1 MFRQFWIDARVRLGA
16 LIGRDY
22 LRSRAEEELQF
33 HLAMLEQRHIE
44 SGMAPAEARAR
55 ARRELGNPTLIT
67 DRTVDSWRYAF
78 VSTLIQDV
86 RYGLRGFRKNPGF
99 AATAVLSLALGIG
112 ANTAIFRLFDALLF
126 RPLPVKSPEQL
137 VLVTRYVGDQRSLM
151 LNNGE
156 RAAFSGSETLAG
168 LCASRHSRIR
178 VTRSGESQFAEGMFA
193 GGNCFS
199 LLGVGAAL
207 GRTITETDDQPAANA
222 FVAVLSYGYWQ
233 RQFGGDPSVIGQNI
247 DLDGQPFTIA
257 GVAPPGFIGLEPGAP
272 ADLIVPL
279 TSFSSPLLRNPDVY
293 WLRLL
298 GRRKP
303 GVSIE
308 QVQADLD
315 VRESRITKT
324 IPKTP
329 QANRTAPAVRLEV
342 VPAGSGFGAA
352 RMQFSLPLRLLMG
365 AVALVLLIACANLA
379 SLLLARIS
387 GRRQE
392 IDVRMALGAGRG
404 RLLRQLLTESVLL
417 SAMGGLAGAGI
428 AFVTSPLLVQ
438 AMSRGRMAISVD
450 LSMDGRTLLFIAAT
464 SLLTGILFGIV
475 PALRAIR
482 QTDIAG
488 ALHGG
493 RVKTGSR
500 RWSTALIVSQVALCV
515 VVLVSAGLL
524 LESLRK
530 LGQIDPGFRK
540 EHVLLLTIRPDN
552 YKGQSALTLHREILH
567 RLTAIPG
574 VEVVTT
580 FMDPPLGG
588 SSVTTKGFSIN
599 YVGPGFFETMGIPL
613 LAGRALNEQDAVEK
627 RPVAV
632 ISARVARQFFPDR
645 DPLGQHLDVF
655 GKDRVVVGV
664 VGDARY
670 RSLRQPAEPMVYE
683 PEFGPGSYAIRTTG
697 DPQALSGYVR
707 SELRDVARD
716 VPVWSLDTLDAL
728 VDGTLVQE
736 RMVSSLC
743 GIFGVF
749 ALLIASIGLYGRL
762 SYSVAERTG
771 EIGVRMALGARQSS
785 VLWMVLRDALILAL
799 GGIAIGLS
807 LALATTK
814 LLRTL
819 LFGVTPTDAT
829 TFIVIAV
836 AIIGVS
842 MSAGYI
848 PARRAAS
855 VDPVVALRAE

>member
-1 MFRQFWIDARVRLGA
+1 MLRQFWIDARVRLAA
-16 LIGRDY
+16 LFARRFI
-22 LRSRAEEELQF
+22 RSRAEEELEF
-33 HLAMLEQRHIE
+33 HLAMLEQRYIE
-44 SGMAPAEARAR
+44 NGLAPAEARAQ

-67 DRTVDSWRYAF
+67 EHTLDSWRYAF

-86 RYGLRGFRKNPGF
+86 RYGLRGFRRNPGF
-99 AATAVLSLALGIG
+99 ATTAVLSLALGIG

-126 RPLPVKSPEQL
+126 RPLPVKSPEEL
-137 VLVTRYVGDQRSLM
+137 VLVTRLMGDQRSLM

-156 RAAFSGSETLAG
+156 RAAFSDSETLAG
-168 LCASRHSRIR
+168 LCASRHSRVR
-178 VTRSGESQFAEGMFA
+178 VTRAGESRFAEGMFA

-207 GRTITETDDQPAANA
+207 GRTITETDDQPSPNA

-233 RQFGGDPSVIGQNI
+233 RQFGADPGVIGQNI
-247 DLDGQPFTIA
+247 DLDGQPFIIA

-272 ADLIVPL
+272 ADVIVPL
-279 TSFSSPLLRNPDVY
+279 TSFHSPLLSKPDVY

-308 QVQADLD
+308 QVQADLQ
-315 VRESRITKT
+315 VRESRIPQ
-324 IPKTP
+324 PKR
-329 QANRTAPAVRLEV
+329 ANRVTQPVRLEV
-342 VPAGSGFGAA
+342 VAAGSGFGAA

-392 IDVRMALGAGRG
+392 IDLRIALGAGRG

-417 SAMGGLAGAGI
+417 SGLGGLAGAAI
-428 AFVTSPLLVQ
+428 ASVTSPLLLQ

-464 SLLTGILFGIV
+464 SLLTGVLFGIV

-482 QTDIAG
+482 HTNIGG
-488 ALHGG
+488 ALHGA
-493 RVKTGSR
+493 RLKTGSR
-500 RWSTALIVSQVALCV
+500 RWSSTLIVSQVALCV

-524 LESLRK
+524 LGSLRK
-530 LGQIDPGFRK
+530 LQQVDPGFRK

-552 YKGQSALTLHREILH
+552 YKGQSALSLHREILH
-567 RLTAIPG
+567 RLGAIPG

-580 FMDPPLGG
+580 FMDAPLGG
-588 SSVTTKGFSIN
+588 SSITTNNFSIN
-599 YVGPGFFETMGIPL
+599 QIGPGFFETMGIPL
-613 LAGRALNEQDAVEK
+613 LAGRALNEQDAVEQ

-632 ISARVARQFFPDR
+632 ISARVARQLFPDLN
-645 DPLGQHLDVF
+645 PLGQHLDVF
-655 GKDRVVVGV
+655 GNDRVVIGV

-683 PEFGPGSYAIRTTG
+683 PHFGPGSYAIRTTG
-697 DPQALSGYVR
+697 EPRALAGYVR
-707 SELRDVARD
+707 RELRDIARD

-736 RMVSSLC
+736 RIVSGLC
-743 GIFGVF
+743 GLFGVF

-771 EIGVRMALGARQSS
+771 EIGVRMALGARQSR
-785 VLWMVLRDALILAL
+785 VLWMVLRDALILTLFGIAL
-799 GGIAIGLS
+799 GLP
-807 LALATTK
+807 LALASTK

-819 LFGVTPTDAT
+819 LFAVTPTDAT
-829 TFIVIAV
+829 TWVAIATS
-836 AIIGVS
+836 IIGVS
-842 MSAGYI
+842 MIAGYI

>member
-1 MFRQFWIDARVRLGA
+1 MFRQFWIDARIRLAA
-16 LIGRDY
+16 LFGRRHI
-22 LRSRAEEELQF
+22 RSRAEEELQF
-33 HLAMLEQRHIE
+33 HLSMLEQRYVE
-44 SGMAPAEARAR
+44 SGLGPAEARAQ
-55 ARRELGNPTLIT
+55 ARRDVGNLTLLT
-67 DRTVDSWRYAF
+67 ERTVDSWRYLF
-78 VSTLIQDV
+78 VSTLVQDV

-126 RPLPVKSPEQL
+126 RPLPVKSPEEL
-137 VLVTRYVGDQRSLM
+137 VLVTRQVDDRRSLM

-178 VTRSGESQFAEGMFA
+178 ITRSGESQVAEAMFA

-199 LLGVGAAL
+199 LLGVGAAP
-207 GRTITETDDQPAANA
+207 GRTITESDDQLSANTL
-222 FVAVLSYGYWQ
+222 VAVLSYGYWQ
-233 RQFGGDPSVIGQNI
+233 RQFGADPGVIGQNI
-247 DLDGQPFTIA
+247 ELDGRPFTIA

-279 TSFSSPLLRNPDVY
+279 TSFRSPLLTNPDVY

-303 GVSIE
+303 GVSIQ
-308 QVQADLD
+308 QVQANLE
-315 VRESRITKT
+315 VRASR

-329 QANRTAPAVRLEV
+329 KPNRVAPPERIEV

-352 RMQFSLPLRLLMG
+352 RLQFSLPLRLLMG

-379 SLLLARIS
+379 SLLLARVS

-392 IDVRMALGAGRG
+392 IDLRIALGAGRG
-404 RLLRQLLTESVLL
+404 RILRQLLTESVLL
-417 SAMGGLAGAGI
+417 SAMGGIAGTAI
-428 AFVTSPLLVQ
+428 AFLTSPLLVR

-450 LSMDGRTLLFIAAT
+450 LSMDSRTLLFISAT
-464 SLLTGILFGIV
+464 SLLTGVLFGIV

-482 QTDIAG
+482 QTNIG
-488 ALHGG
+488 VLHGA
-493 RVKTGSR
+493 RLKTGSR
-500 RWSTALIVSQVALCV
+500 RWSSALIVSQVALCV

-552 YKGQSALTLHREILH
+552 YKGQSALSLHREILH

-580 FMDPPLGG
+580 FMDAPLGG
-588 SSVTTKGFSIN
+588 SSVTTKDFSIN
-599 YVGPGFFETMGIPL
+599 YVGPGFFEAMGIPL
-613 LAGRALNEQDAVEK
+613 LSGRAMNEQDAVEK

-632 ISARVARQFFPDR
+632 ISARVARQLFPDR
-645 DPLGQHLDVF
+645 NPLGQHVDAF
-655 GKDRVVVGV
+655 GTDRVVVGV

-670 RSLRQPAEPMVYE
+670 RSLREPAEAMVYQ
-683 PEFGPGSYAIRTTG
+683 PDFAPGSYAIRTTG
-697 DPQALSGYVR
+697 DPQALYGYVR
-707 SELRDVARD
+707 RELRDVARD

-743 GIFGVF
+743 GVFGLF
-749 ALLIASIGLYGRL
+749 ALFIASIGLYGRL

-799 GGIAIGLS
+799 SGIAIGLP
-807 LALATTK
+807 LALASTK

-819 LFGVTPTDAT
+819 LFGVKPTDAT
-829 TFIVIAV
+829 TFV
-836 AIIGVS
+836 AIAMIIVGVS
-842 MSAGYI
+842 MSAAYT

>member
-1 MFRQFWIDARVRLGA
+1 MLRQFWIDARVRLAA
-16 LIGRDY
+16 LFARRLI
-22 LRSRAEEELQF
+22 RSRAEEELQF
-33 HLAMLEQRHIE
+33 HLAMLEQRNIE
-44 SGMAPAEARAR
+44 CGFAPAEARAQ
-55 ARRELGNPTLIT
+55 ARRQLGNPMLIT
-67 DRTVDSWRYAF
+67 EHTLDSWRYAF

-112 ANTAIFRLFDALLF
+112 ANTAIFRLFDALLL
-126 RPLPVKSPEQL
+126 RPLPVKSPEEL
-137 VLVTRYVGDQRSLM
+137 VLVTRHVGDQRSLM

-199 LLGVGAAL
+199 LLGVGATL
-207 GRTITETDDQPAANA
+207 GRTITETDDQPSASA

-233 RQFGGDPSVIGQNI
+233 RQFGADPSVIGQKI
-247 DLDGQPFTIA
+247 DLDSRPFTIA

-272 ADLIVPL
+272 ADIIVPL
-279 TSFSSPLLRNPDVY
+279 TSFHSPLLTNPDVY

-298 GRRKP
+298 GRRKS

-315 VRESRITKT
+315 VRASRI
-324 IPKTP
+324 PQTP
-329 QANRTAPAVRLEV
+329 RANRVTPAARLEV
-342 VPAGSGFGAA
+342 VPADSGFGAA
-352 RMQFSLPLRLLMG
+352 RMEFSLPLRLLMG

-392 IDVRMALGAGRG
+392 IDLRMALGAGRG

-417 SAMGGLAGAGI
+417 SGMGGLAGAGI

-438 AMSRGRMAISVD
+438 AMSRGRMAISVE
-450 LSMDGRTLLFIAAT
+450 LSMDGRTLLFIAAS
-464 SLLTGILFGIV
+464 SLLTGVLFGIV

-482 QTDIAG
+482 QTNIAG
-488 ALHGG
+488 AGL
-493 RVKTGSR
+493 KTSLR
-500 RWSTALIVSQVALCV
+500 RWSSVLIVSQVALCV

-524 LESLRK
+524 LGSLRK
-530 LGQIDPGFRK
+530 LQQVDPGFRK

-552 YKGQSALTLHREILH
+552 YKGQSALSLHRDILH
-567 RLTAIPG
+567 RLAVIPA

-580 FMDPPLGG
+580 FMDAPLGG
-588 SSVTTKGFSIN
+588 SSITTKGFSIN
-599 YVGPGFFETMGIPL
+599 QVGPGFFETMGIPL
-613 LAGRALNEQDAVEK
+613 LAGRALNEQDAVEQ

-632 ISARVARQFFPDR
+632 ISARVVRQFFSDR
-645 DPLGQHLDVF
+645 NPLGQHLDVF
-655 GKDRVVVGV
+655 GADRVVVGV

-683 PEFGPGSYAIRTTG
+683 PVFAPGSYALRTTG
-697 DPQALSGYVR
+697 DPRALAGFVR
-707 SELRDVARD
+707 RELRDVARD

-736 RMVSSLC
+736 RMVSGLC
-743 GIFGVF
+743 GLFGVF

-762 SYSVAERTG
+762 SYSVAERTA
-771 EIGVRMALGARQSS
+771 EIGVRMALGARQSRI
-785 VLWMVLRDALILAL
+785 LWMVLRDALILTL
-799 GGIAIGLS
+799 CGIAIGLP
-807 LALATTK
+807 LALASTK

-819 LFGVTPTDAT
+819 LFAVTPTDAT
-829 TFIVIAV
+829 TLV
-836 AIIGVS
+836 AIATSIIGIS
-842 MSAGYI
+842 MIAGYI

>member
-1 MFRQFWIDARVRLGA
+1 MLRQFWIDARVRLAA
-16 LIGRDY
+16 LFARRVV
-22 LRSRAEEELQF
+22 RSRAEEELQF
-33 HLAMLEQRHIE
+33 HLAMLEQRNIE
-44 SGMAPAEARAR
+44 RGLAPAAARAEAR
-55 ARRELGNPTLIT
+55 RRLGNPTVIAEHTL
-67 DRTVDSWRYAF
+67 DSWRYAS

-112 ANTAIFRLFDALLF
+112 ANTAIFHLFDALLF

-137 VLVTRYVGDQRSLM
+137 VLVTGYVGDQRSLM

-156 RAAFSGSETLAG
+156 RTAFSGSETLAG

-193 GGNCFS
+193 GGNCFA

-207 GRTITETDDQPAANA
+207 GRAIDETDDQPAADTLA
-222 FVAVLSYGYWQ
+222 AVLSYGYWR
-233 RQFGGDPSVIGQNI
+233 RQFGADPGVIGQNF
-247 DLDGQPFTIA
+247 DLDGRPFTIV
-257 GVAPPGFIGLEPGAP
+257 GVAPPGFLGLEPGAP
-272 ADLIVPL
+272 ADIIVPL
-279 TSFSSPLLRNPDVY
+279 TSFHSPLLTNPDVY

-298 GRRKP
+298 GRRKS

-308 QVQADLD
+308 QVQADLE
-315 VRESRITKT
+315 VRASRI
-324 IPKTP
+324 P
-329 QANRTAPAVRLEV
+329 QSSKPNRSAPAERIEV

-352 RMQFSLPLRLLMG
+352 RMEFSLPLRLLMG

-379 SLLLARIS
+379 SLLLARTS
-387 GRRQE
+387 RRRRE
-392 IDVRMALGAGRG
+392 IDLRMALGAGRG
-404 RLLRQLLTESVLL
+404 RLLRQFLTESVLL
-417 SAMGGLAGAGI
+417 SGLGGLAGTGI
-428 AFVTSPLLVQ
+428 AWVTTTLLVQ
-438 AMSRGRMAISVD
+438 AMSRGRAPIGVD
-450 LSMDGRTLLFIAAT
+450 LSMDGRTLLFIGAAG
-464 SLLTGILFGIV
+464 LVTGVLFGIL

-482 QTDIAG
+482 HTSSG
-488 ALHGG
+488 ALHGA
-493 RVKTGSR
+493 RLKTGLR
-500 RWSTALIVSQVALCV
+500 RWSTALIVVQVAFCV

-524 LESLRK
+524 LGSLRK
-530 LGQIDPGFRK
+530 LQQVDPGFRK

-552 YKGQSALTLHREILH
+552 YQGQSAISLHREILH
-567 RLTAIPG
+567 RLAAIPG

-580 FMDPPLGG
+580 FMDAPLGG
-588 SSVTTKGFSIN
+588 SSITTKSFSIN
-599 YVGPGFFETMGIPL
+599 QVGPGFFDVMGIPL
-613 LAGRALNEQDAVEK
+613 LAGRAMTEQDAVEA

-645 DPLGQHLDVF
+645 SPLGQHLAVF
-655 GKDRVVVGV
+655 GHDRVVVGV

-683 PEFGPGSYAIRTTG
+683 PEFGPGSYALRTAG
-697 DPQALSGYVR
+697 DPRALAGFVR
-707 SELRDVARD
+707 HELRDVARD

-743 GIFGVF
+743 GWFGVF

-771 EIGVRMALGARQSS
+771 EIGVRMALGAKQSG
-785 VLWMVLRDALILAL
+785 VLWMVLRDALMLAL
-799 GGIAIGLS
+799 CGIAIGVP
-807 LALATTK
+807 LALASTR
-814 LLRTL
+814 LFRTL
-819 LFGVTPTDAT
+819 LFAVAPADAT
-829 TFIVIAV
+829 TLVAIAAGIIAV
-836 AIIGVS
+836 TTI
-842 MSAGYI
+842 AGYI